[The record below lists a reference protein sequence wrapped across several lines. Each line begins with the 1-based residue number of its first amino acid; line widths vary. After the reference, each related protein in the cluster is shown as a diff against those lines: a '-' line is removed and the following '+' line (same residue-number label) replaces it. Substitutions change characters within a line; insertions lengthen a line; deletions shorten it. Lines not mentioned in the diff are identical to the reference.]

1 MTETAPIE
9 LTVVIDSVVRMREQQ
24 LWPHPDLLEFALAAE
39 NAGVDGVLLGL
50 HVPHVTVRDRDWRML
65 ERLRRARLWPKVA
78 GAGAAVT
85 AGLVF
90 AVTVLLFLQSPVDS
104 LPRMDDVELAAAQDA
119 ELLDE
124 LEFLAWMV
132 ALEEPDDIPKSG

>member
-1 MTETAPIE
+1 MTDIDQDLDKLAEQLGETLRQQE
-9 LTVVIDSVVRMREQQ
+9 LDV
-24 LWPHPDLLEFALAAE
+24 PAE
-39 NAGVDGVLLGL
+39 VA
-50 HVPHVTVRDRDWRML
+50 
-65 ERLRRARLWPKVA
+65 ERLQAARRQAVTHAEKNAQRKARLWPRVA
-78 GAGAAVT
+78 GAGAAVS

-90 AVTVLLFLQSPVDS
+90 AVAVLLFLQSPVDS